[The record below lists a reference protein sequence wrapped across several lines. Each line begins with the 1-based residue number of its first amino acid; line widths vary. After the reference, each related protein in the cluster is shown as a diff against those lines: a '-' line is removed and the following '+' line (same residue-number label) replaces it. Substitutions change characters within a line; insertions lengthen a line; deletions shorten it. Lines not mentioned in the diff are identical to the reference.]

1 MQYSDCRKP
10 VVFVIDMVNGFL
22 KEGPLHDERIA
33 DIIPSIQKLLDALAC
48 RNVFICDNH
57 PPHTRE
63 FETFPKHCVIGSE
76 EAEVV
81 DELKPY
87 VKSWI
92 SKNSTN
98 TFHAQA
104 FQEFIQEDL
113 DYYQDIVVV
122 GCCTDLCVLHFV
134 LTLQTWLNEHNK
146 KEYRIIVPK
155 NCTETYDIPEI
166 HPASKWNQVAW
177 DMMQMNGVCVVD
189 QLVD

>member
-1 MQYSDCRKP
+1 MSKIS
-10 VVFVIDMVNGFL
+10 VVYWSQTGNTQAMAEAIGNGI
-22 KEGPLHDERIA
+22 KAAG
-33 DIIPSIQKLLDALAC
+33 K
-48 RNVFICDNH
+48 
-57 PPHTRE
+57 
-63 FETFPKHCVIGSE
+63 

-104 FQEFIQEDL
+104 FQEFLQEDL

>member
-1 MQYSDCRKP
+1 M
-10 VVFVIDMVNGFL
+10 
-22 KEGPLHDERIA
+22 HDERIA

-48 RNVFICDNH
+48 RNVFVCDNH

-104 FQEFIQEDL
+104 FQEFLQEDL

-134 LTLQTWLNEHNK
+134 LTLQTWLNEHNIALLFRK
-146 KEYRIIVPK
+146 IVRK
-155 NCTETYDIPEI
+155 RTIFLRFIQHLSGT
-166 HPASKWNQVAW
+166 KWL
-177 DMMQMNGVCVVD
+177 GI
-189 QLVD
+189 

>member
-1 MQYSDCRKP
+1 M
-10 VVFVIDMVNGFL
+10 
-22 KEGPLHDERIA
+22 
-33 DIIPSIQKLLDALAC
+33 
-48 RNVFICDNH
+48 
-57 PPHTRE
+57 
-63 FETFPKHCVIGSE
+63 
-76 EAEVV
+76 
-81 DELKPY
+81 
-87 VKSWI
+87 
-92 SKNSTN
+92 
-98 TFHAQA
+98 
-104 FQEFIQEDL
+104 

>member
-10 VVFVIDMVNGFL
+10 VVFVIDMVNGFI
-22 KEGPLHDERIA
+22 KEGALHDERIA

-48 RNVFICDNH
+48 RNVFVCDNH

-92 SKNSTN
+92 SKNFSKKTWIIIKILLWWVV
-98 TFHAQA
+98 AQIYA
-104 FQEFIQEDL
+104 FYIL
-113 DYYQDIVVV
+113 
-122 GCCTDLCVLHFV
+122 
-134 LTLQTWLNEHNK
+134 
-146 KEYRIIVPK
+146 
-155 NCTETYDIPEI
+155 
-166 HPASKWNQVAW
+166 S
-177 DMMQMNGVCVVD
+177 
-189 QLVD
+189 